1 MAQIPRALLQ
11 RWLVQAERW
20 WCMTNNRYLKR
31 WDNSVQNNYGK
42 PSIALVKGKGIV
54 VTDADGKSYLDFLGG
69 IATSVLGHAHPA
81 IVKAVTKQV
90 STLSHVSNFYAHPN
104 AIELAEKLV
113 GMTGDESAKVFFC
126 QSGAEANEAALK
138 LSRRTGKV
146 RVVAA
151 QGAFHGRTMGA
162 LSLTGQPS
170 KREPFLPLIKGVK
183 HVPYGDIDAMRKAV
197 TKKTAMVIIEPIMGE
212 AGVIVPPAD
221 YLQELRLLCDKSG
234 ALLVIDAVQTGMG
247 RTGDWFGYEYSGIT
261 PDVITLAKGLG
272 GGLPL
277 GAMIALGK
285 AADLFQ
291 PGDHGSTFGG
301 NPVTTSAGLA
311 AIKFIEAQE
320 ILSKVEK
327 QGAHLMQE
335 LALIPGVKEVRGA
348 GLLLGIELDSIKV
361 AVFAD
366 AMRDAGVLVNAAN
379 PTTIRIAPALIVSD
393 AQINRFITIFRKV
406 IADVK

>member
-1 MAQIPRALLQ
+1 MLN
-11 RWLVQAERW
+11 RW
-20 WCMTNNRYLKR
+20 
-31 WDNSVQNNYGK
+31 NSVVQNNYGT
-42 PSIALVKGKGIV
+42 PSIALTKGKGIV
-54 VTDADGKSYLDFLGG
+54 VTDADGTSYLDFLGG
-69 IATSVLGHAHPA
+69 IATSILGHAHPA
-81 IVKAVTKQV
+81 IVKAVSKQV
-90 STLSHVSNFYAHPN
+90 STLGHISNFYAHPN
-104 AIELAEKLV
+104 AITLAEKLV
-113 GMTGDESAKVFFC
+113 AMTGEKNAKVFFC
-126 QSGAEANEAALK
+126 QSGAEANEAAFK

-146 RVVAA
+146 RVIAA

-183 HVPYGDIDAMRKAV
+183 HVPYGDIEAMRKAIS
-197 TKKTAMVIIEPIMGE
+197 KKTAMVIIEPIMGE
-212 AGVIVPPAD
+212 AGVIVPPID
-221 YLQELRLLCDKSG
+221 YLQQLRAICDDKG

-301 NPVTTSAGLA
+301 NPVTTAAGLA
-311 AIKFIEAQE
+311 AIDVIE
-320 ILSKVEK
+320 SKKLLNKVK
-327 QGAHLMQE
+327 QQGDYLIQE
-335 LALIPGVKEVRGA
+335 LALIPGIKEVRGA
-348 GLLLGIELDSIKV
+348 GLLIGIELDALKASEI
-361 AVFAD
+361 AT

-379 PTTIRIAPALIVSD
+379 PTTIRIAPALIVTD
-393 AQINRFITIFRKV
+393 AQINKFISIFKKV
-406 IADVK
+406 ISDAK

>member
-1 MAQIPRALLQ
+1 MIN
-11 RWLVQAERW
+11 RWS
-20 WCMTNNRYLKR
+20 
-31 WDNSVQNNYGK
+31 NSVQNNYGS
-42 PSIALVKGKGIV
+42 PSIALVKGKGLV
-54 VTDADGKSYLDFLGG
+54 VTDADGKQYLDFLGG
-69 IATSVLGHAHPA
+69 IATNILGHAHPA
-81 IVKAVTKQV
+81 IVKAVSKQV
-90 STLSHVSNFYAHPN
+90 SILSHVSNFYVHPN
-104 AIELAEKLV
+104 AVELAEKLAS
-113 GMTGDESAKVFFC
+113 MTGDKSAKVFFC

-170 KREPFLPLIKGVK
+170 KREPFLPLVKGVK
-183 HVPYGDIDAMRKAV
+183 HVPYGDIEAMRKAV
-197 TKKTAMVIIEPIMGE
+197 DKKTAMVIIEPIMGE

-221 YLQELRLLCDKSG
+221 YLQELRALCDAKG

-301 NPVTTSAGLA
+301 NPVTTAAGLA
-311 AIKFIEAQE
+311 AIKFIESQK
-320 ILSKVEK
+320 LLKKVEK
-327 QGAHLMQE
+327 QGAYLMQE
-335 LALIPGVKEVRGA
+335 LALIPGVSEVRGA
-348 GLLLGIELDSIKV
+348 GLLLGIELENLKSSDV
-361 AVFAD
+361 AGALQKS
-366 AMRDAGVLVNAAN
+366 GVLVNAAN
-379 PTTIRIAPALIVSD
+379 PTTIRLAPALIVTD
-393 AQINRFITIFRKV
+393 VQIKKFISIFKKV
-406 IADVK
+406 MSDVK

>member
-1 MAQIPRALLQ
+1 
-11 RWLVQAERW
+11 
-20 WCMTNNRYLKR
+20 MTNKNLVDR
-31 WDNSVQNNYGK
+31 WNASIQNNYGT
-42 PSIALVKGKGIV
+42 PGIALVKGKGVV
-54 VTDADGKSYLDFLGG
+54 VTDSDGNKYLDFLGG
-69 IATSVLGHAHPA
+69 IATNILGHAHPA
-81 IVKAVTKQV
+81 IIKAVSEQIA
-90 STLSHVSNFYAHPN
+90 TLSHVSNFYAHPN
-104 AIELAEKLV
+104 AINLAEKLIQ
-113 GMTGDESAKVFFC
+113 MTGEKNAKVFFC

-138 LSRRTGKV
+138 LSRRTGKSK
-146 RVVAA
+146 VVAA

-162 LSLTGQPS
+162 LSLTGQPA

-183 HVPYGDIDAMRKAV
+183 HVPYGDIGAMRKAV

-212 AGVIVPPAD
+212 AGVIVPPSD
-221 YLQELRLLCDKSG
+221 YLKQLREICNDKS

-277 GAMIALGK
+277 GAMIAIGT

-301 NPVTTSAGLA
+301 NPVTTAAALA
-311 AIKFIEAQE
+311 VIKVIETKD

-327 QGAHLMQE
+327 QGRFLIQE

-348 GLLLGIELDSIKV
+348 GLLLGIELETL
-361 AVFAD
+361 D
-366 AMRDAGVLVNAAN
+366 AKQIANSLSEIGILVNAAN
-379 PTTIRIAPALIVSD
+379 ESTIRIAPALIVTD
-393 AQINRFITIFRKV
+393 VQINKFISCFNKV
-406 IADVK
+406 IANAK

>member
-1 MAQIPRALLQ
+1 
-11 RWLVQAERW
+11 
-20 WCMTNNRYLKR
+20 MTNKKMLNR
-31 WDNSVQNNYGK
+31 WNSVVQNNYGT
-42 PSIALVKGKGIV
+42 PSIALIKGKGIV
-54 VTDADGKSYLDFLGG
+54 VTDADGKMYLDFLGG
-69 IATSVLGHAHPA
+69 IATSILGHAHPA

-90 STLSHVSNFYAHPN
+90 STLGHVSNFYAHPN
-104 AIELAEKLV
+104 AITLAEKLV
-113 GMTGDESAKVFFC
+113 AMTGEKSAKVFFC

-170 KREPFLPLIKGVK
+170 KREPFLPLVKGVK
-183 HVPYGDIDAMRKAV
+183 HVPYGDIEAMRKAV
-197 TKKTAMVIIEPIMGE
+197 SKKTAMVIIEPIMGE

-221 YLQELRLLCDKSG
+221 YLQQLRVLCDDKG

-285 AADLFQ
+285 AAELFQ

-301 NPVTTSAGLA
+301 NPVTTAAGLA
-311 AIKFIEAQE
+311 AIEVIE
-320 ILSKVEK
+320 SKKLLNKVK
-327 QGAHLMQE
+327 QQGAHLIQE

-348 GLLLGIELDSIKV
+348 GLLLGIELETLKASDI
-361 AVFAD
+361 AT

-379 PTTIRIAPALIVSD
+379 ATTVRIAPALIVTD
-393 AQINRFITIFRKV
+393 AQISKFISIFRKV
-406 IADVK
+406 ISDAK

>member
-1 MAQIPRALLQ
+1 
-11 RWLVQAERW
+11 
-20 WCMTNNRYLKR
+20 MTNKKILNR
-31 WDNSVQNNYGK
+31 WSAAVQNNYGT
-42 PSIALVKGKGIV
+42 PAIALVKGKGIV
-54 VTDADGKSYLDFLGG
+54 VTDADGKQYLDFLGG
-69 IATSVLGHAHPA
+69 IATSILGHAHPA

-90 STLSHVSNFYAHPN
+90 STLSHVSNFYAHPT
-104 AIELAEKLV
+104 AVQLAEKLTA
-113 GMTGDESAKVFFC
+113 MTGDEKAKIFFC

-162 LSLTGQPS
+162 LSLTGQPA

-183 HVPYGDIDAMRKAV
+183 HVPFGDIEAMRKAV
-197 TKKTAMVIIEPIMGE
+197 TKKTAMVIIEPMMGE
-212 AGVIVPPAD
+212 AGVIVPPTD
-221 YLQELRLLCDKSG
+221 YLQQLRALCDDKG

-285 AADLFQ
+285 AAELFQ

-301 NPVTTSAGLA
+301 NPVTTAAGLA
-311 AIKFIEAQE
+311 AIEFIESKE

-335 LALIPGVKEVRGA
+335 LALVPGVKEVRGA
-348 GLLLGIELDSIKV
+348 GLLLGIELNTLKAADVATALRDS
-361 AVFAD
+361 
-366 AMRDAGVLVNAAN
+366 GVLVNAAN
-379 PTTIRIAPALIVSD
+379 ASTIRIAPALIVTD
-393 AQINRFITIFRKV
+393 AQINKFITIFKKV
-406 IADVK
+406 IADAK

>member
-1 MAQIPRALLQ
+1 
-11 RWLVQAERW
+11 
-20 WCMTNNRYLKR
+20 MTNKTMINR
-31 WDNSVQNNYGK
+31 WSNSVQNNYGS

-54 VTDADGKSYLDFLGG
+54 VTDADGKQYLDFLGG
-69 IATSVLGHAHPA
+69 IATNILGHAHPA

-90 STLSHVSNFYAHPN
+90 SILSHVSNFYVHPN
-104 AIELAEKLV
+104 AVELAEKLAS
-113 GMTGDESAKVFFC
+113 MTGDKGAKVFFC

-146 RVVAA
+146 RSVAA

-170 KREPFLPLIKGVK
+170 KREPFLPLVKGVK
-183 HVPYGDIDAMRKAV
+183 HVPYGDIEAMRKAV

-221 YLQELRLLCDKSG
+221 YLQELRALCDAKG

-285 AADLFQ
+285 ASDLFQ

-301 NPVTTSAGLA
+301 NPVTTAAGLA
-311 AIKFIEAQE
+311 AIKFIESQK
-320 ILSKVEK
+320 LLKKVEK
-327 QGAHLMQE
+327 QGAYLMQE
-335 LALIPGVKEVRGA
+335 LALIPGVSEVRGA
-348 GLLLGIELDSIKV
+348 GLLLGIELENLKSSDV
-361 AVFAD
+361 AIALQKS
-366 AMRDAGVLVNAAN
+366 GVLVNAAN
-379 PTTIRIAPALIVSD
+379 PTTIRLAPALIVTD
-393 AQINRFITIFRKV
+393 VQIKKFISIFKKV
-406 IADVK
+406 MSDVK

>member
-1 MAQIPRALLQ
+1 
-11 RWLVQAERW
+11 
-20 WCMTNNRYLKR
+20 MTNKTMINRWKS
-31 WDNSVQNNYGK
+31 SVQNNYGT

-54 VTDADGKSYLDFLGG
+54 VTDADGKQYLDFLGG
-69 IATSVLGHAHPA
+69 IATSILGHAHPA
-81 IVKAVTKQV
+81 IVKAVTQQV
-90 STLSHVSNFYAHPN
+90 SKLSHVSNFYAHPN
-104 AIELAEKLV
+104 AVELAEKLIA
-113 GMTGDESAKVFFC
+113 MTGDKKAKLFFC

-162 LSLTGQPS
+162 LSLTGQPA

-183 HVPYGDIDAMRKAV
+183 HVPFGDIEAMRKAI

-221 YLQELRLLCDKSG
+221 YLREVRALCDAKG

-277 GAMIALGK
+277 GAMIALGG
-285 AADLFQ
+285 AAELFQ
-291 PGDHGSTFGG
+291 AGDHGSTFGG
-301 NPVTTSAGLA
+301 NPVTTAAGLA
-311 AIKFIEAQE
+311 AIKFIEAQK
-320 ILSKVEK
+320 ILKKVEK
-327 QGAHLMQE
+327 QGVFLMRE
-335 LALIPGVKEVRGA
+335 LAVIPGVAEVRGA
-348 GLLLGIELDSIKV
+348 GLLLGIELETLKAGDV
-361 AVFAD
+361 ALALQNE
-366 AMRDAGVLVNAAN
+366 GVLVNAAN
-379 PTTIRIAPALIVSD
+379 PTTIRLAPALIVTD
-393 AQINRFITIFRKV
+393 AQIKKFVAIFRKV
-406 IADVK
+406 MNDGK

>member
-1 MAQIPRALLQ
+1 
-11 RWLVQAERW
+11 
-20 WCMTNNRYLKR
+20 MTNKTMINR
-31 WDNSVQNNYGK
+31 WSNAVQNNYGS

-54 VTDADGKSYLDFLGG
+54 VTDADGKQYLDFLGG
-69 IATSVLGHAHPA
+69 IATNILGHAHPA
-81 IVKAVTKQV
+81 IVKAVSKQV
-90 STLSHVSNFYAHPN
+90 SVLSHVSNFYVHPN
-104 AIELAEKLV
+104 AVELAEKLTS
-113 GMTGDESAKVFFC
+113 MTGDKNAKVFFC

-146 RVVAA
+146 RIVAA

-183 HVPYGDIDAMRKAV
+183 HVPYGNIEAMRKAV
-197 TKKTAMVIIEPIMGE
+197 SKKTAMVIIEPIMGE

-221 YLQELRLLCDKSG
+221 YLQELRSLCDAKG

-311 AIKFIEAQE
+311 AIKFIESQK
-320 ILSKVEK
+320 LLKKVEK
-327 QGAHLMQE
+327 QGAYLMQE
-335 LALIPGVKEVRGA
+335 LALIPGVAEVRGA
-348 GLLLGIELDSIKV
+348 GLLLGIELEKLKASDV
-361 AVFAD
+361 ASSLQK
-366 AMRDAGVLVNAAN
+366 AGVLVNAAN
-379 PTTIRIAPALIVSD
+379 PTTIRLAPALIVSD
-393 AQINRFITIFRKV
+393 AQIKKFITVFKKV
-406 IADVK
+406 MSDGK

>member
-1 MAQIPRALLQ
+1 
-11 RWLVQAERW
+11 
-20 WCMTNNRYLKR
+20 MTNKKMLNR
-31 WDNSVQNNYGK
+31 WNSVVQNNYGT

-54 VTDADGKSYLDFLGG
+54 VTDIDGKQYLDFLGG
-69 IATSVLGHAHPA
+69 IATSILGHAHPA

-104 AIELAEKLV
+104 AIELAEKLTS
-113 GMTGDESAKVFFC
+113 MTGDKNAKVFFC

-197 TKKTAMVIIEPIMGE
+197 TRKTAMVIIEPIMGE
-212 AGVIVPPAD
+212 AGVVVPPSD
-221 YLQELRLLCDKSG
+221 YLQQLRQLCDEKG

-285 AADLFQ
+285 ASELFQ

-301 NPVTTSAGLA
+301 NPVTTAAGLA
-311 AIKFIEAQE
+311 AINFIESKKF
-320 ILSKVEK
+320 LKKVEL
-327 QGAHLMQE
+327 QGNNLMQE
-335 LALIPGVKEVRGA
+335 IAMIPGVKEVRGA
-348 GLLLGIELDSIKV
+348 GLLIGIELQSLKASDV
-361 AVFAD
+361 AT
-366 AMRDAGVLVNAAN
+366 AMREAGVLVNAAN
-379 PTTIRIAPALIVSD
+379 ETTIRIAPALIVTD
-393 AQINRFITIFRKV
+393 LQINKFISIFKKV
-406 IADVK
+406 ITDAK

>member
-1 MAQIPRALLQ
+1 
-11 RWLVQAERW
+11 
-20 WCMTNNRYLKR
+20 MTNKTMINR
-31 WDNSVQNNYGK
+31 WSNSVQNNYGS

-54 VTDADGKSYLDFLGG
+54 VTDADGKQYLDFLGG
-69 IATSVLGHAHPA
+69 IATNILGHAHPA

-90 STLSHVSNFYAHPN
+90 SILSHVSNFYVHPN
-104 AIELAEKLV
+104 AVELAEKLAS
-113 GMTGDESAKVFFC
+113 MTGDKSAKVFFC

-146 RVVAA
+146 RIVAA

-170 KREPFLPLIKGVK
+170 KREPFLPLVKGVK
-183 HVPYGDIDAMRKAV
+183 HVPYGDIEAMRKAV

-221 YLQELRLLCDKSG
+221 YLQELRALCDAKG

-301 NPVTTSAGLA
+301 NPVTTAAGLA
-311 AIKFIEAQE
+311 AIKFIESQK
-320 ILSKVEK
+320 LLKKVEK
-327 QGAHLMQE
+327 QGAYLMQE
-335 LALIPGVKEVRGA
+335 LALIPGVSEVRGA
-348 GLLLGIELDSIKV
+348 GLLLGIELENLKSSDV
-361 AVFAD
+361 AIALQKS
-366 AMRDAGVLVNAAN
+366 GVLVNAAN
-379 PTTIRIAPALIVSD
+379 PTTIRLAPALIVTD
-393 AQINRFITIFRKV
+393 VQIKKFISIFKKV
-406 IADVK
+406 MSDVK

>member
-1 MAQIPRALLQ
+1 
-11 RWLVQAERW
+11 
-20 WCMTNNRYLKR
+20 MTNKTMINRWKS
-31 WDNSVQNNYGK
+31 SVQNNYGT
-42 PSIALVKGKGIV
+42 PSIALVKGKGLV
-54 VTDADGKSYLDFLGG
+54 VTDADGKQYLDFLGG
-69 IATSVLGHAHPA
+69 IATNILGHAHPA

-90 STLSHVSNFYAHPN
+90 STLSHVSNFYVHPH
-104 AIELAEKLV
+104 AVELAEKLAA
-113 GMTGDESAKVFFC
+113 MTGDKSAKVFFC

-146 RVVAA
+146 RIVAA

-162 LSLTGQPS
+162 LSLTGQPA
-170 KREPFLPLIKGVK
+170 KREPFFPLIKGVK
-183 HVPYGDIDAMRKAV
+183 HVPFGDIEAMRKAV

-221 YLQELRLLCDKSG
+221 YLRDLRALCDAKG

-301 NPVTTSAGLA
+301 NPVTTAAGLA
-311 AIKFIEAQE
+311 AIKFIETQK
-320 ILSKVEK
+320 ILKKVEK
-327 QGAHLMQE
+327 QGVYLMQE
-335 LALIPGVKEVRGA
+335 LAVIPGVSEVRGA
-348 GLLLGIELDSIKV
+348 GLLLGIELENLK
-361 AVFAD
+361 AAD
-366 AMRDAGVLVNAAN
+366 IAKALQNEGVLVNAAN
-379 PTTIRIAPALIVSD
+379 ATTIRLAPALIVTD
-393 AQINRFITIFRKV
+393 AQLKKFVSIFKKV
-406 IADVK
+406 MSDGK

>member
-1 MAQIPRALLQ
+1 
-11 RWLVQAERW
+11 
-20 WCMTNNRYLKR
+20 MTNKTVINRWKSSL
-31 WDNSVQNNYGK
+31 QNNYGS
-42 PSIALVKGKGIV
+42 PSIALVKGKGLV
-54 VTDADGKSYLDFLGG
+54 VTDADGKQYLDFLGG
-69 IATSVLGHAHPA
+69 IATNILGHAHPA

-90 STLSHVSNFYAHPN
+90 ATLNHVSNFYAHPN
-104 AIELAEKLV
+104 AVELAEKLAS
-113 GMTGDESAKVFFC
+113 MTGNKSAKVFLC

-138 LSRRTGKV
+138 LSRRTG
-146 RVVAA
+146 RIRIVAA

-170 KREPFLPLIKGVK
+170 KREPFLPLVKGVK
-183 HVPYGDIDAMRKAV
+183 HVPYGDIEAMRKAV
-197 TKKTAMVIIEPIMGE
+197 TRKTAMVIIEPIMGE

-221 YLQELRLLCDKSG
+221 YLQELRAICDAKG

-301 NPVTTSAGLA
+301 NPVTTAAALA
-311 AIKFIEAQE
+311 AIKFIEIQK
-320 ILSKVEK
+320 ILQKVEK
-327 QGAHLMQE
+327 QGAYLMQE
-335 LALIPGVKEVRGA
+335 LAVIPGVAEVRGA
-348 GLLLGIELDSIKV
+348 GLLLGIELETMK
-361 AVFAD
+361 AAD
-366 AMRDAGVLVNAAN
+366 IAKALQDQGVLVNAAN
-379 PTTIRIAPALIVSD
+379 PTTIRLAPALVVTD
-393 AQINRFITIFRKV
+393 AQIKKFVAIFKKV
-406 IADVK
+406 MSDGK

>member
-1 MAQIPRALLQ
+1 
-11 RWLVQAERW
+11 
-20 WCMTNNRYLKR
+20 MTNKNLVDR
-31 WDNSVQNNYGK
+31 WNASIQNNYGT
-42 PSIALVKGKGIV
+42 PGIALVKGKGVV
-54 VTDADGKSYLDFLGG
+54 VTDSDGNKYLDFLGG
-69 IATSVLGHAHPA
+69 IATNILGHAHPA
-81 IVKAVTKQV
+81 IIKAVSEQIA
-90 STLSHVSNFYAHPN
+90 TLSHVSNFYAHPN
-104 AIELAEKLV
+104 AINLAEKLIQ
-113 GMTGDESAKVFFC
+113 MTGEKNAKVFFC

-138 LSRRTGKV
+138 LSRRTGKSK
-146 RVVAA
+146 VVAA

-162 LSLTGQPS
+162 LSLTGQPA

-183 HVPYGDIDAMRKAV
+183 HVPYGDIGAMRKAV

-212 AGVIVPPAD
+212 AGVIVPPSD
-221 YLQELRLLCDKSG
+221 YLKQLRAICNDKG

-277 GAMIALGK
+277 GAMIAIGT

-301 NPVTTSAGLA
+301 NPVTTAAALA
-311 AIKFIEAQE
+311 VIKVIETKD

-327 QGAHLMQE
+327 QGRFLIQE

-348 GLLLGIELDSIKV
+348 GLLLGIELETL
-361 AVFAD
+361 D
-366 AMRDAGVLVNAAN
+366 AKQIANSLSEIGILVNAAN
-379 PTTIRIAPALIVSD
+379 ESTIRIAPALIVTD
-393 AQINRFITIFRKV
+393 VQINKFISCFKKV
-406 IADVK
+406 IANAK

>member
-1 MAQIPRALLQ
+1 
-11 RWLVQAERW
+11 
-20 WCMTNNRYLKR
+20 MTNKTMINR
-31 WDNSVQNNYGK
+31 WSNSVQNNYGS

-54 VTDADGKSYLDFLGG
+54 VTDADGKQYLDFLGG
-69 IATSVLGHAHPA
+69 IATNILGHAHPA

-90 STLSHVSNFYAHPN
+90 SILSHVSNFYVHPN
-104 AIELAEKLV
+104 AVELAEKLAS
-113 GMTGDESAKVFFC
+113 MTGDKGAKVFFC

-170 KREPFLPLIKGVK
+170 KREPFLPLVKGVK
-183 HVPYGDIDAMRKAV
+183 HVPYGDIEAMRKAV

-221 YLQELRLLCDKSG
+221 YLQELRALCDAKG

-301 NPVTTSAGLA
+301 NPVTTAAGLA
-311 AIKFIEAQE
+311 AIKFIESQK
-320 ILSKVEK
+320 LLKKVEK
-327 QGAHLMQE
+327 QGAFLMQE
-335 LALIPGVKEVRGA
+335 LALIPGVSEVRGA
-348 GLLLGIELDSIKV
+348 GLLLGIELENLKSSDV
-361 AVFAD
+361 AIALQKS
-366 AMRDAGVLVNAAN
+366 GVLVNAAN
-379 PTTIRIAPALIVSD
+379 PTTIRLAPALIVTD
-393 AQINRFITIFRKV
+393 IQIKKFISIFKKV
-406 IADVK
+406 MSDVK